1 MADDMKDKFARE
13 DKELATAGIRPLKL
27 EMFPYP
33 MAEIRERI
41 DKFWGSHYWQR
52 RIPSGFKMHMLEL
65 EKMFRK
71 AATQAQCNL
80 ACERRRTNLAYRL
93 REVLRFLRSKKMLV
107 NSVDKNLG
115 SALISRS
122 RSNEQNR
129 LHILGPVRPPERQ
142 GPEVQELRLDQ
153 DNVAYVGISKTR
165 EEIFEDIYMELRDIL
180 TQFHAAV
187 SGAKSLFDRFLRY
200 VQDCQKHGSLCSAYV
215 IFKVHKPPNAMGIQS
230 RPIAAQRAYP
240 TRVVSQFLHD
250 QFCELVMKHPHVLK
264 DTKDLV
270 RLLARGKPNSQGN
283 ILETGDVVA
292 LYPSIPHDLG
302 LRALE
307 WFMQTQFEDNAKH
320 LIPWLLR
327 LTKFVLENNFVE
339 CKDIHEAFTIFKQ
352 VIGTAMGTIFS
363 VMYANVVMIFLETPV
378 VTKFINQLTVYKR
391 LLDDIIINWIGD
403 TESLLQFKKEMNEA
417 NSAIKIEW
425 NGGNDYFDRNKHKQV
440 NYLDLSIWIEYDER
454 GVRAPSFV
462 HRTFAKKGNAYAFV
476 PYKSYHCRHVF
487 SGWVKGYIIRLL
499 VNSSKV
505 EFWNQD
511 CQDFAVRLSA
521 RGYPR
526 AAIQT
531 VLQGVFWDER
541 DHRLFK
547 AKEDKASLFYQQHK
561 GCVLTVTQSPNSD
574 LFLKYLDLSLKDLR
588 QTVKG
593 QRIFAAK
600 LFVAKANSPNL
611 GRIFGKK

>member
-1 MADDMKDKFARE
+1 MATCLAAEQRILGFVRQIIGKMTIEEAEHREYNFKVHFILDELDQLDERLTSHDVQRLIGLGIKFIPTPRPTSVSKFMESFEKLLFRLIRKVMADDTKDKFARE
-13 DKELATAGIRPLKL
+13 DKELAAAGIRPLKL

-33 MAEIRERI
+33 MAEIRDRI
-41 DKFWGSHYWQR
+41 VKFWGSQYWQR

-71 AATQAQCNL
+71 AATQVQCNL

-93 REVLRFLRSKKMLV
+93 REALRFLRSKKMLV

-153 DNVAYVGISKTR
+153 DNVAYVGISKTK
-165 EEIFEDIYMELRDIL
+165 EEIFEDMYMELRDIL
-180 TQFHAAV
+180 TQFHSAV
-187 SGAKSLFDRFLRY
+187 SGVKSLFDRFLRY
-200 VQDCQKHGSLCSAYV
+200 VQDCQKHGLLCSAYV

-307 WFMQTQFEDNAKH
+307 WFMQTQFEANAKH

-339 CKDIHEAFTIFKQ
+339 CKDIH
-352 VIGTAMGTIFS
+352 
-363 VMYANVVMIFLETPV
+363 
-378 VTKFINQLTVYKR
+378 
-391 LLDDIIINWIGD
+391 
-403 TESLLQFKKEMNEA
+403 
-417 NSAIKIEW
+417 
-425 NGGNDYFDRNKHKQV
+425 
-440 NYLDLSIWIEYDER
+440 
-454 GVRAPSFV
+454 
-462 HRTFAKKGNAYAFV
+462 
-476 PYKSYHCRHVF
+476 
-487 SGWVKGYIIRLL
+487 GY
-499 VNSSKV
+499 SS
-505 EFWNQD
+505 
-511 CQDFAVRLSA
+511 R
-521 RGYPR
+521 
-526 AAIQT
+526 
-531 VLQGVFWDER
+531 
-541 DHRLFK
+541 
-547 AKEDKASLFYQQHK
+547 
-561 GCVLTVTQSPNSD
+561 
-574 LFLKYLDLSLKDLR
+574 
-588 QTVKG
+588 
-593 QRIFAAK
+593 
-600 LFVAKANSPNL
+600 
-611 GRIFGKK
+611 